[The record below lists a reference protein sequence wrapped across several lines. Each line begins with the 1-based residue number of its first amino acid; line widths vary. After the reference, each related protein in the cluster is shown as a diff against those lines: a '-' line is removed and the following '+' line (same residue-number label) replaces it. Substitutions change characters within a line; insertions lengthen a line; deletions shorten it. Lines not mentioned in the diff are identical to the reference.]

1 MTHDLSKLPTAV
13 ATYIQASNKFDLRST
28 VDAFAEDAM
37 VVDANREFWGKHAI
51 AQFLEREI
59 IGPKVTM
66 EVRQVVEHHGDVIV
80 DAEVDGNFDKAN
92 LPKPLILAFHFWTE
106 KGKIAQMIVVTKQPT
121 PDWAGAKKAQ
131 G

>member
-13 ATYIQASNKFDLRST
+13 ATYIQASNQFDLRST

-66 EVRQVVEHHGDVIV
+66 EVRQIVEHHGDVIV
-80 DAEVDGNFDKAN
+80 AAEVDGNFDKAN
-92 LPKPLILAFHFWTE
+92 LPKPLILAFHFWTQR
-106 KGKIAQMIVVTKQPT
+106 GKIAQMIVVTKQPT
-121 PDWAGAKKAQ
+121 PDWARAK
-131 G
+131 